1 MKIDAALYKLIP
13 THRFGISRETSTE
26 YTSILLRITQNGI
39 TGYGEAFPSN
49 RYENSAEQNVEI
61 FKSAPFQSMETMF
74 DHFQP
79 KALQRW
85 AGDSFQ
91 NIDSLIS
98 GFTSAYYDY
107 FGKKLGISVAEL
119 IGYGSEKLPLSS
131 FTIGIDEA
139 EVIRQ
144 KVKEAENYPILKIK
158 VGTDRDEEIMGII
171 RELTDKPVRVD
182 ANEGWDK
189 EEALDRIKWLESQ
202 NVEFVEQPIPAGNY
216 DDVRWLQERSPLPLI
231 ADEDCRH
238 VDDVAKLMDC
248 YDGINIKLVK
258 CGGITPALQ
267 MIATAKSFGKSVM
280 LGCMVE
286 SSAGIA
292 PAAMLGGGVDYLDLD
307 GNLLL
312 SNDPFDGPKAE
323 NGKFGAFSGNGLE
336 VQPIKEID
344 WETIY
349 SQ

>member
-1 MKIDAALYKLIP
+1 MKIDAALQKLIP
-13 THRFGISRETSTE
+13 SHRFGISRDMSTE
-26 YTSILLRITQNGI
+26 YTSILLRIEHNGI
-39 TGYGEAFPSN
+39 IGFGEAFPSN
-49 RYENSAEQNVEI
+49 RYEKSAEHNLKI
-61 FKSAPFQSMETMF
+61 FKNAPFTNTESLFT
-74 DHFQP
+74 HFQP
-79 KALQRW
+79 KVMQRW
-85 AGDSFQ
+85 TEQAFN

-98 GFTSAYYDY
+98 GYTSAYYDY
-107 FGKKLGISVAEL
+107 FGNKLGISVAEL
-119 IGYGSEKLPLSS
+119 IGFWGENMPLSS
-131 FTIGIDEA
+131 FTIGIDEEA
-139 EVIRQ
+139 VIRQ
-144 KVKEAENYPILKIK
+144 KVKEAEQYPILKIK

-189 EEALDRIKWLESQ
+189 KEALDRIHWLESQ

-238 VDDVAKLMDC
+238 VEDVPKLMDC

-267 MIATAKSFGKSVM
+267 MIATAKSFAKSVM

-286 SSAGIA
+286 SSAGIS

-312 SNDPFDGPKAE
+312 SNDPFSGPRAE
-323 NGKFGAFSGNGLE
+323 NGKFGEFSGKGLGVE
-336 VQPIKEID
+336 PVEEID
-344 WETIY
+344 WKTIY
-349 SQ
+349 SS